1 MPNLPFDF
9 TGVADAQGHVNI
21 TRSVPIGP
29 LRIRI
34 TKFAVRTQSGCRNRK
49 HHLKVHINGD
59 AIFHGM
65 MQDCHPL
72 VLHSDRAWQGVIQIS
87 FNADGFDAGEHVH
100 GHGDVEFVVTL
111 L

>member
-9 TGVADAQGHVNI
+9 AGVADAQGHVNV

-34 TKFAVRTQSGCRNRK
+34 TNFTMRTRSGCRNRA
-49 HHLKVHINGD
+49 HTLKVHINGD
-59 AIFHGM
+59 AIFHGTL
-65 MQDCHPL
+65 QDCL
-72 VLHSDRAWQGVIQIS
+72 DLKLHSDRAWQGVIQIN
-87 FNADGFDAGEHVH
+87 FNATGFEPDEHVH
-100 GHGDVEFVVTL
+100 GHGDVQFVVAL